1 MDRVTK
7 YAESVVGKHIDR
19 KVGKSEILCCKR
31 HLRDL
36 ERAGTREFP
45 FILDQKKVNHIID
58 FAETLTLAEGDDPRL
73 LTLYGF
79 QDFIFG
85 SWNGWVHK
93 DTGRRRFRTSFE
105 EVARQNGK
113 SIGNAVPALYYGN
126 FAGYQYPQVYTT
138 ATKELQARIVLK
150 ECIKFINADI
160 ELSGT
165 KTKQGLFTVKEYSS
179 KIDCN
184 LTNGEIRA
192 LGRDT
197 ESIDGFRPYFGS
209 VDEYHKHKTNQM
221 YKLLVDGDKKMLE
234 CLVSVITTAGFDLNC
249 PCKELYDYC
258 LNVLAGVVDDET
270 QFIYIAELDKEDLVG
285 DGIWNEDNWQK
296 PNPLWTPATLD
307 NMRSDAIKARQMGG
321 EELRNF
327 MTKSLNIWVQLSDT
341 EYIPPE
347 QWAECATDMTLE
359 DMRGRE
365 CYLGLDLSSG
375 GDLTSGGLD
384 FPLDIKGEKKYF
396 VESHSFMPEK
406 RLAEHIKTD
415 HAPYDMWVREKLITL
430 TQTLGGVKTDYK
442 YIIAYYK
449 KLIANYDLKLLGIAY
464 DPHNADAFLSD
475 LEEFGVDCTMIVQSA
490 RSLND
495 ATVDFR
501 LSVEGKNV
509 LYDKRNKLLTWSM
522 VNAQTTSNS
531 FGEIKID
538 KDLTVKRIDP
548 CDAVIDAHKLALAGK
563 DTTKIDINEYLNS
576 GTLDRLWG
584 LNGG

>member
-1 MDRVTK
+1 MDRVTQH
-7 YAESVVGKHIDR
+7 AEAVVGGHLDR
-19 KVGKSEILCCKR
+19 AVGKTEIACCQR

-36 ERAGTREFP
+36 ERAGTQEFP
-45 FILDQKKVNHIID
+45 FVLDENKAHDIID
-58 FAETLTLAEGDDPRL
+58 FSETLTLAEGDEPRPL
-73 LTLYGF
+73 LLYGF
-79 QDFIFG
+79 QAFIFG

-93 DTGRRRFRTSFE
+93 DTKRRRFRTSYE
-105 EVARQNGK
+105 RVARQNGK

-126 FAGYQYPQVYTT
+126 FAGYQYPQIYTT
-138 ATKELQARIVLK
+138 ATKELQAKIVLQ
-150 ECIKFINADI
+150 ECIKFLNSDK

-165 KTKQGLFTVKEYSS
+165 KTKKGLFTIKEYAS

-184 LTNGEIRA
+184 LTNGVIRA

-197 ESIDGFRPYFGS
+197 ESIDGFRPYFAS

-221 YKLLVDGDKKMLE
+221 YKLLTDGTKKLLE
-234 CLVSVITTAGFDLNC
+234 CLVSVITTAGFDLNS
-249 PCKELYDYC
+249 PCKALDDYCHNILNLYDSFH
-258 LNVLAGVVDDET
+258 DET
-270 QFIYIAELDKEDLVG
+270 QFVYICELDKEDLIG
-285 DGIWNEDNWQK
+285 DGIWNEENWGK
-296 PNPLWTPATLD
+296 ANPLWTPETLI
-307 NMRSDAIKARQMGG
+307 NLRADAIKAREMGG

-327 MTKSLNIWVQLSDT
+327 MTKSLNIWVQLSDR

-365 CYLGLDLSSG
+365 CYLGFDLSSG
-375 GDLTSGGLD
+375 GDLTSGALD

-396 VESHSFMPEK
+396 VDSHSFMPEK

-415 HAPYDMWVREKLITL
+415 TAPYDMWVREELITL
-430 TQTLGGVKTDYK
+430 TQTLGGVRTDYK

-449 KLIANYDLKLLGIAY
+449 KLIADYDLKLLGIGY

-475 LEEFGVDCTMIVQSA
+475 LEDFGVDCVSITQSA

-495 ATVDFR
+495 ATIDFK
-501 LSVEGKNV
+501 LLVEGKNV
-509 LYDKRNKLLTWSM
+509 LYDKRNGLLTWSM
-522 VNAQTTSNS
+522 TSAQTTSNS
-531 FGEIKID
+531 FGEVKID

-548 CDAVIDAHKLALAGK
+548 CDAVIDAHKLALAGVNAAK
-563 DTTKIDINEYLNS
+563 VDVNEYLED

-584 LNGG
+584 L

>member
-1 MDRVTK
+1 MDRVTQF
-7 YAESVVGKHIDR
+7 AEDVVSGRLDRIVGKT
-19 KVGKSEILCCKR
+19 EIQCCRR

-36 ERAGTREFP
+36 ERAGTPEFP
-45 FILDQKKVNHIID
+45 FVFDEDRANEIID
-58 FAETLTLAEGDDPRL
+58 FAESLTLAEGDEPQPL
-73 LTLYGF
+73 MLYGF

-85 SWNGWVHK
+85 SWHAWVQK
-93 DTGRRRFRTSFE
+93 NTRRRRFRTSYVR
-105 EVARQNGK
+105 VARQNGK

-126 FAGYQYPQVYTT
+126 FAGYQYPQIYTA
-138 ATKELQARIVLK
+138 ATKELQAKIVLN
-150 ECIKFINADI
+150 ECIKFINSDR

-165 KTKQGLFTVKEYSS
+165 RTKTGLFTVKEYAS
-179 KIDCN
+179 KIECN
-184 LTNGEIRA
+184 LTHGVIRA

-197 ESIDGFRPYFGS
+197 ESIDGFRPYFAS

-234 CLVSVITTAGFDLNC
+234 CLVSAITTAGFNLNC
-249 PCKELYDYC
+249 PCKELDDYC
-258 LNVLAGVVDDET
+258 HNILAGVVDDET
-270 QFIYIAELDKEDLVG
+270 QFIYIAELDKEDLIG
-285 DGIWNEDNWQK
+285 DGIWNEENWQK
-296 PNPLWTPATLD
+296 ANPLWTDVTLD
-307 NMRSDAIKARQMGG
+307 NLRSDAIKARQMGG

-327 MTKSLNIWVQLSDT
+327 MTKSLNIWVQLTDT
-341 EYIPPE
+341 EYIVPE
-347 QWAECATDMTLE
+347 QWAECASDTTLE

-375 GDLTSGGLD
+375 GDLTSGALD
-384 FPLDIKGEKKYF
+384 FPMDIKGEKMFF
-396 VESHSFMPEK
+396 VDSHSFMPEK

-415 HAPYDMWVREKLITL
+415 RAPYDMWVREELITL

-449 KLIANYDLKLLGIAY
+449 KLIADYDLKLLGIAY

-475 LEEFGVDCTMIVQSA
+475 LEEFGVDCTSITQSA

-495 ATVDFR
+495 ATVDFK
-501 LSVEGKNV
+501 LLVEGKQV
-509 LYDKRNKLLTWSM
+509 FYDKRNKLLTWSF

-531 FGEIKID
+531 FGEINID

-548 CDAVIDAHKLALAGK
+548 CDAVIDAHKLALAGES
-563 DTTKIDINEYLNS
+563 TVRIDVNDYLNN

-584 LNGG
+584 L